1 MEWDPIWSVFP
12 VELWWS
18 ILLACTRLS
27 QCLGFLV
34 FNAALFSQQWFR
46 NSSSKSV
53 SEGYQKQILFHEQ
66 TFTFL
71 DMYQFS
77 QALTCQTMSLFPQ
90 NLICLPMFL
99 FLQNLTY
106 LSMYLFSKTLT
117 YFSMYLFSK
126 TLTYLTM
133 YLLPQTIS
141 FLTMFM
147 YMFPLNLTSEAC
159 LCPFQLNSLCL
170 WKLGADVMFGPL
182 NPVDTSNLLTMELSG
197 SHQQHRFLTL

>member
-18 ILLACTRLS
+18 ILLACTHLS

-117 YFSMYLFSK
+117 Y
-126 TLTYLTM
+126 LTIVFATSDH
-133 YLLPQTIS
+133 LLPNHVHVHVPLEPNLWGMSLS
-141 FLTMFM
+141 FST
-147 YMFPLNLTSEAC
+147 
-159 LCPFQLNSLCL
+159 
-170 WKLGADVMFGPL
+170 K
-182 NPVDTSNLLTMELSG
+182 
-197 SHQQHRFLTL
+197 